1 MHEMSLAEGIV
12 DLIEEESR
20 RQGFTRVLEVRVA
33 VGELGGVEPEAL
45 QFCFDA
51 VCRGTLA
58 DGARL
63 TIERVP
69 GQAWCMTCA
78 RVVPLHERYGE
89 CPQCGGVELQLQAGD
104 ELRLLDL
111 EVR

>member
-12 DLIEEESR
+12 DIIEEEALR
-20 RQGFTRVLEVRVA
+20 RGFARVLQVRVA
-33 VGELGGVEPEAL
+33 VGELGGVEPDAL

-58 DGARL
+58 EGARL
-63 TIERVP
+63 CIERVG
-69 GQAWCMTCA
+69 GQAWCMDCA
-78 RVVPLHERYGE
+78 RAVALHERFGA
-89 CPQCGGVELQLQAGD
+89 CPECGGFKLQMQAGD

-111 EVR
+111 EVQ

>member
-12 DLIEEESR
+12 DILEEESR
-20 RQGFTRVLEVRVA
+20 RHGFERVLQVRVA
-33 VGELGGVEPEAL
+33 VGALGGVEPEAL

-58 DGARL
+58 EGADLR
-63 TIERVP
+63 IEHVP
-69 GQAWCMTCA
+69 GQAWCLGCA
-78 RVVPLHERYGE
+78 QVVPLRERYDA
-89 CPQCGGVELQLQAGD
+89 CPRCGGFELQLQAGD

>member
-1 MHEMSLAEGIV
+1 MSLAEGIV
-12 DLIEEESR
+12 DILEEESQR
-20 RQGFTRVLEVRVA
+20 HGFERVLQVRVA
-33 VGELGGVEPEAL
+33 VGALGGVEPEAL

-58 DGARL
+58 EGATL
-63 TIERVP
+63 NIERVP
-69 GQAWCMTCA
+69 GQAWCLGCTQ
-78 RVVPLHERYGE
+78 VVQLSERYDA
-89 CPQCGGVELQLQAGD
+89 CPQCGGFELQLQAGD